1 MPIEQRPDP
10 KLKNR
15 RFNFDDADFWYLKG
29 FEHYSRGELDSAVDS
44 YRQAIRLN
52 QRHYNSLLNLANCY
66 EQQQCYQQAITW
78 YEHALVVNPLSDDA
92 HYGIALCC
100 VKDGEPARA
109 QKHIEESLKLVTDAG
124 ELMNEKIHLTYLK
137 ALCLKLLKHY
147 RQSERTYVSLLRSFN
162 REEGHKIA
170 KYIFGMILMPLE
182 TNRKKIM
189 QYVEGFQGILEQYEA
204 DNVDRRK
211 LIQYSIEGLDE
222 MNRYI
227 AIDNRDKKWLDKDLA
242 LVLRRLRTLSF
253 FSRFSV

>member
-1 MPIEQRPDP
+1 V
-10 KLKNR
+10 KW
-15 RFNFDDADFWYLKG
+15 F
-29 FEHYSRGELDSAVDS
+29 
-44 YRQAIRLN
+44 
-52 QRHYNSLLNLANCY
+52 
-66 EQQQCYQQAITW
+66 
-78 YEHALVVNPLSDDA
+78 EHALLVNPMSDDA

-100 VKDGEPARA
+100 VKDGDADRA
-109 QKHIEESLKLVTDAG
+109 HRHIEESLKIVTDTS
-124 ELMNEKIHLTYLK
+124 ELMNDKIHLTYMK
-137 ALCLKLLKHY
+137 ALCLKLLKNY
-147 RQSERTYVSLLRSFN
+147 RQSEKTYVSLLRSFN

-211 LIQYSIEGLDE
+211 LIQFSIEGLDE

-242 LVLRRLRTLSF
+242 QVLRRLRTLSF
-253 FSRFSV
+253 FSRFSLGRQREIMYKMDLKM